1 MPSNQGSS
9 TSEDGAPPSHHVAG
23 AGAQQVPA
31 QNGETKTPLLE
42 DVMQLS
48 RLGEI
53 EPLKRLIESGKASA
67 DHKDHE
73 GITPLHVSSVFPRFP
88 SLLSKLQVTVGS
100 YQQSLRHVQIPC

>member
-9 TSEDGAPPSHHVAG
+9 TSEDGAPLSQHVAG
-23 AGAQQVPA
+23 AGAQQAPA
-31 QNGETKTPLLE
+31 QDGETKTPLLE

-53 EPLKRLIESGKASA
+53 EPLKRLFESGKASA

-73 GITPLHVSSVFPRFP
+73 GITPLHVSFVFLRFLA
-88 SLLSKLQVTVGS
+88 LLSNL
-100 YQQSLRHVQIPC
+100 